1 MCWLK
6 KDAHRESFHLSVYL
20 EQYEHCS
27 PGDGTSDSSEKL
39 FQRGRGE
46 GQNVCDSGKGQV
58 HAVKHIFFVESFWWS
73 REASASHEK
82 QASSQRILVLF

>member
-1 MCWLK
+1 MRGLQVK
-6 KDAHRESFHLSVYL
+6 FYL
-20 EQYEHCS
+20 GQCENCS
-27 PGDGTSDSSEKL
+27 PGNSTSDSSEKL

-46 GQNVCDSGKGQV
+46 GQNVCDSGKGQ
-58 HAVKHIFFVESFWWS
+58 ASTCSPAHIFCRKLWWS